1 MGGYGSG
8 WQGAKK
14 ATVEGSLVL
23 TASSLVRKRAL
34 VAGAWTSGSWCWTY
48 DGDDKPHATISY
60 EADLTDQGNVW
71 LRLHYQASGEPV
83 DYKVRLVTTTP
94 HYGGLRW
101 WFICPLVRRDGG
113 PPRRVAKLYLPP
125 GGKYFGSRESHG
137 LTYRSCQESGKNRKF
152 WATLAADMGTDT
164 RTVRKALRG
173 RGYA

>member
-60 EADLTDQGNVW
+60 EGA
-71 LRLHYQASGEPV
+71 
-83 DYKVRLVTTTP
+83 
-94 HYGGLRW
+94 
-101 WFICPLVRRDGG
+101 
-113 PPRRVAKLYLPP
+113 VAIP
-125 GGKYFGSRESHG
+125 
-137 LTYRSCQESGKNRKF
+137 RSCLGS
-152 WATLAADMGTDT
+152 
-164 RTVRKALRG
+164 
-173 RGYA
+173 